1 MEKEQLAIF
10 QDIIEEMKVVYLHDK
25 RPWMIGFSGGKDSTM
40 LCMLVFEML
49 QTLKPYQ
56 INKKIYITSSDT
68 MVENPVVKRYM
79 YHISNKIGEVGSKYG
94 VVTNIV
100 TPEPDKTF
108 WTYIIGYGYPTP
120 EPPGFRWCTDRL
132 KIKPINEF
140 TLDTIKKN
148 GEVVILL
155 GVRKAESSYRSRG
168 ITAREVEGKLLVK
181 HADIANAYVYN
192 PLTEI
197 PNELVWE
204 YLLKNNGITPWGTDN
219 KYLFSLYQGE
229 NLGEEQSVLGEV
241 DKDKIAITGNSRFG
255 CWICT
260 MVKEDKS
267 LLNFINNGSDELIPY
282 RDFRNWLIEVRNS
295 AEMRD
300 RKRRNGS
307 VYEKEN
313 GEYGFGPFHM
323 EGRRKILEKL
333 FELEN
338 ITGDEII
345 TIPELKAIDRIWEEE
360 GDLYRRTLVETY
372 YKYKG
377 RKLPWDVYRT
387 PLFSEDAMDILESTC
402 KEYAIEPEMMRKLIV
417 AVEKNKYFS
426 RGNKVAKA
434 FDKVI
439 NEGWLHYENIK
450 SAKEEITN
458 EDKQD

>member
-1 MEKEQLAIF
+1 MAMYKEFEEIKK
-10 QDIIEEMKVVYLHDK
+10 EMKMVYLHDQ
-25 RPWMIGFSGGKDSTM
+25 RPWMIGFSGGKDSTL

-49 QTLKPYQ
+49 KTLSPHQ

-79 YHISNKIGEVGSKYG
+79 YNMSKKIGEEGSKYG
-94 VVTNIV
+94 VITNII
-100 TPEPDKTF
+100 TPHPEKTF

-148 GEVVILL
+148 GEVVMLL
-155 GVRKAESSYRSRG
+155 GVRKAESSYRARG

-181 HADIANAYVYN
+181 HTDIANAYVYN

-197 PNELVWE
+197 PNELVWK
-204 YLLKNNGITPWGTDN
+204 YLLKNDGITPWGTDN

-267 LLNFINNGSDELIPY
+267 LLNFINNGSEELIPY
-282 RDFRNWLIEVRNS
+282 RDFRNWLISVRNS
-295 AEMRD
+295 ADMRD
-300 RKRRNGS
+300 KKRRNGS
-307 VYEKEN
+307 VYEKD

-323 EGRRKILEKL
+323 EGRRIILEKVL
-333 FELEN
+333 ELEK
-338 ITGDEII
+338 ITGEEII
-345 TIPELKAIDRIWEEE
+345 TKAELKAIDRIWEEE

-372 YKYKG
+372 AKIKG
-377 RKLPWDVYRT
+377 EKLPWDDYRT
-387 PLFSEDAMDILESTC
+387 PLFSGSAMNILEETC
-402 KEYAIEPEMMRKLIV
+402 KEYSIEMEMMQKLIV
-417 AVEKNKYFS
+417 AVEQNKHYS

-434 FDKVI
+434 FDRVI
-439 NEGWLHYENIK
+439 NEGWLHHENIK
-450 SAKEEITN
+450 AAKEDIIN
-458 EDKQD
+458 ED

>member
-1 MEKEQLAIF
+1 MYREFEEIKKE
-10 QDIIEEMKVVYLHDK
+10 MRMVYLHDH
-25 RPWMIGFSGGKDSTM
+25 RPWMIGFSGGKDSTL

-49 QTLKPYQ
+49 QTLAPHQ

-79 YHISNKIGEVGSKYG
+79 YNMSKKIGESGEKYG
-94 VVTNIV
+94 VVSNII
-100 TPEPDKTF
+100 TPQPEKTF

-148 GEVVILL
+148 GEVVMLL
-155 GVRKAESSYRSRG
+155 GVRKAESSYRARG

-181 HADIANAYVYN
+181 HTDIANAYVYN

-204 YLLKNNGITPWGTDN
+204 YLLKNDGITPWGTDN

-241 DKDKIAITGNSRFG
+241 DKDKIAVTGNSRFG

-267 LLNFINNGSDELIPY
+267 LLNFINKGSDELIPY
-282 RDFRNWLIEVRNS
+282 RDFRNWLVSVRNS
-295 AEMRD
+295 PDMRD
-300 RKRRNGS
+300 KKRRNGS
-307 VYEKEN
+307 VYEKD

-323 EGRRKILEKL
+323 EGRRIILEKVL
-333 FELEN
+333 ELEN
-338 ITGDEII
+338 VTGEEII
-345 TIPELKAIDRIWEEE
+345 TKEELKAIDRIWENE
-360 GDLYRRTLVETY
+360 GDLYRRTLVDTY
-372 YKYKG
+372 YKIKG
-377 RKLPWDVYRT
+377 EKLPWDDYRR
-387 PLFSEDAMDILESTC
+387 PLFSDSAMNILKETC
-402 KEYAIEPEMMRKLIV
+402 NEYSIEMEMMQKLIV
-417 AVEKNKYFS
+417 AVEQNKHYS

-439 NEGWLHYENIK
+439 NEGWLHHENIK
-450 SAKEEITN
+450 AAKDDLIN
-458 EDKQD
+458 ED

>member
-1 MEKEQLAIF
+1 MYREFEEIKK
-10 QDIIEEMKVVYLHDK
+10 EMKMVYLHDR
-25 RPWMIGFSGGKDSTM
+25 RPWMIGFSGGKDSTL

-49 QTLKPYQ
+49 QSLAPHQ

-79 YHISNKIGEVGSKYG
+79 YNMSKKIGEAGNKYG
-94 VVTNIV
+94 VVTNII
-100 TPEPDKTF
+100 TPSPEKTF

-148 GEVVILL
+148 GEVVMLL
-155 GVRKAESSYRSRG
+155 GVRKAESSYRARG

-181 HADIANAYVYN
+181 HTDIANAYVYN

-197 PNELVWE
+197 PNEIVWE
-204 YLLKNNGITPWGTDN
+204 YLLKNDGITPWGTDN

-241 DKDKIAITGNSRFG
+241 DKDKIAVTGNSRFG

-267 LLNFINNGSDELIPY
+267 LLNFINNGSKELIPY
-282 RDFRNWLIEVRNS
+282 RDFRNWLMSIRNS
-295 AEMRD
+295 ADMRD
-300 RKRRNGS
+300 KKRRNGS
-307 VYEKEN
+307 VYEKD

-323 EGRRKILEKL
+323 EGRRIILEKVL
-333 FELEN
+333 ELEN
-338 ITGDEII
+338 VTGEEII
-345 TIPELKAIDRIWEEE
+345 TKAELKAIDRIWENE
-360 GDLYRRTLVETY
+360 GDLYRRTLVDTY
-372 YKYKG
+372 SKIKG
-377 RKLPWDVYRT
+377 EKLPWDDYRT
-387 PLFSEDAMDILESTC
+387 PLFSESAMDILESTC
-402 KEYAIEPEMMRKLIV
+402 KEYSIEMEMMQKLIV
-417 AVEKNKYFS
+417 AVEQNKHYS

-434 FDKVI
+434 FDRVI
-439 NEGWLHYENIK
+439 NEGWLHHENIK
-450 SAKEEITN
+450 AAKEDMIN
-458 EDKQD
+458 ED